1 MSISYQLRQPAFGI
15 YALNSIVTRLLAYT
29 AAVNWWIRICLIA
42 AVALSATVA
51 SAQEGIQFPER
62 PEERGFINDSANLID
77 GTDDEEIRFI
87 ADSLLTEKA
96 VPIIVVTISS
106 LSDYNAYNGI
116 ESYARDLFDH
126 WGVGFTEW
134 NYGIL
139 LLVSVEDRKARIEL
153 GGDWGYS
160 KNDDTDVIMN
170 TLIIPAFK
178 RGDFSGGIAA
188 GVQGLDAMARD
199 LAIPSPP
206 KPSWYYPLMI
216 GLAFLVIFTAVSLY
230 RRGSSGWAWLFW
242 AAVFMLLFLL
252 IRLAASN
259 SSSGSGYS
267 GGSFG
272 GGSSGGGGSTGSW

>member
-1 MSISYQLRQPAFGI
+1 MSISYHLRQPAFGI
-15 YALNSIVTRLLAYT
+15 YTLNSIVTSLLEYT
-29 AAVNWWIRICLIA
+29 AAVSWWIRICLIA

-51 SAQEGIQFPER
+51 SAQEAVQFPER

-77 GTDDEEIRFI
+77 SSDDEEIRFI
-87 ADSLLTEKA
+87 ADALRTEKA

-116 ESYARDLFDH
+116 ESYARELFDR
-126 WGVGFTEW
+126 WGIGLEEW

-139 LLVSVEDRKARIEL
+139 LLVSVQDRKARIEL

-160 KNDDTDVIMN
+160 KNGDTDVIMD

-188 GVQGLDAMARD
+188 GVRGLDAMARD

-206 KPSWYYPLMI
+206 KPSWYYPLII
-216 GLAFLVIFTAVSLY
+216 GLAFLVVFTAVSLY

-242 AAVFMLLFLL
+242 AAVFMILFFL
-252 IRLAASN
+252 IKIAASS
-259 SSSGSGYS
+259 SSSGYG

>member
-1 MSISYQLRQPAFGI
+1 M
-15 YALNSIVTRLLAYT
+15 LNPFNTRFLEYT
-29 AAVNWWIRICLIA
+29 LVVGWWIRICLIV
-42 AVALSATVA
+42 AVVLSTTVA
-51 SAQEGIQFPER
+51 SAQQGVEFPER
-62 PEERGFINDSANLID
+62 PDERGFINDSADLID
-77 GTDDEEIRFI
+77 AGDYEEIRSL
-87 ADSLLTEKA
+87 ADSLLTDKA
-96 VPIIVVTISS
+96 VPVIVVTISS

-116 ESYARDLFDH
+116 ESYARDLFNQ
-126 WGVGFTEW
+126 WGVGLPEW

-139 LLVSVEDRKARIEL
+139 LLISVQDRKARIEL

-160 KNDDTDVIMN
+160 KNDDTDLIMD

-188 GVQGLDAMARD
+188 GVRGLDAMARD

-206 KPSWYYPLMI
+206 KPAWYYPLMI

-242 AAVFMLLFLL
+242 GVIFTILFFLL
-252 IRLAASN
+252 RAAAEN
-259 SSSGSGYS
+259 SSSGGGYS

>member
-1 MSISYQLRQPAFGI
+1 MG
-15 YALNSIVTRLLAYT
+15 
-29 AAVNWWIRICLIA
+29 WWIRICLVA
-42 AVALSATVA
+42 AVVLSATVA
-51 SAQEGIQFPER
+51 SAQEGVDFPER
-62 PEERGFINDSANLID
+62 PDDRGFINDSANLID

-87 ADSLLTEKA
+87 ADSLLTDKA

-126 WGVGFTEW
+126 WGVGLEEW

-160 KNDDTDVIMN
+160 KNGDTDVIMN

-188 GVQGLDAMARD
+188 GVRGLDAMARD

-216 GLAFLVIFTAVSLY
+216 GLALLVIFTAVSLH

-242 AAVFMLLFLL
+242 GVIFTILFFLL
-252 IRLAASN
+252 RAAASN
-259 SSSGSGYS
+259 SSSGY
-267 GGSFG
+267 GGSSFG